1 MMYTL
6 NQMFVECVELQ
17 RNCRELA
24 DMSVGPVLYLL
35 LERTHLLSA
44 IGVFP
49 SSGVKKCNR

>member
-1 MMYTL
+1 MYTL